1 LQRSAAHA
9 AAQITR
15 EGRRGAAGWS
25 GGKTAQPSRHAG
37 GKAQASGG
45 GGTNFVSRV
54 LELAVR
60 SACSHKETRRTR
72 NGGQGDRRLG
82 NWARA
87 LASFHIAGRGALPDA
102 THVNGCS
109 EPRGSVQSRA
119 DCIVGV
125 ARGKVSFSRMVH
137 PRERLQRRN
146 QHAVTCEEFFPVAW
160 LPAAP
165 LQTVLLDSA
174 APHLPRGDSA
184 A

>member
-1 LQRSAAHA
+1 M
-9 AAQITR
+9 
-15 EGRRGAAGWS
+15 
-25 GGKTAQPSRHAG
+25 
-37 GKAQASGG
+37 
-45 GGTNFVSRV
+45 
-54 LELAVR
+54 AVR

-125 ARGKVSFSRMVH
+125 ARKKVSFSRMVH
-137 PRERLQRRN
+137 PRETAQSGRGYLRGVFSSGMAIRRPSSNGPSRLGCARSPTWRLSCI
-146 QHAVTCEEFFPVAW
+146 VFPP
-160 LPAAP
+160 LRPAAP
-165 LQTVLLDSA
+165 SLPSHVSCATPCA
-174 APHLPRGDSA
+174 ALRCNGRTQKTHPGGTAPRA
-184 A
+184 ARRTY